1 MVNQWL
7 WRLWHAAS
15 GAAASACAFLC
26 GVCCTSERPLHFVKA
41 DLAVPAGAPQ
51 QPAAQG
57 PHKHGAGLPRLGRC
71 SCHGLHP
78 QKQRET
84 GARSPRAAGEGAQ
97 LGAPRCSIGQGNR
110 VTGYELGPPRA
121 AGEAAQLG
129 TPAGRAA
136 LQRALQAVLDHYRGR
151 DIAAA
156 AAASAARRRRR
167 RPVALE
173 LGLPPTVEALLP
185 SRAASHIGSD
195 SGWFDAV
202 PVEPVEMQ
210 SDFDDDFSQTPP
222 PAPAAA
228 ASTAPEASEPAGAA
242 WNGTAASA
250 VAGSPLRDA
259 AGQQAARPDA
269 VREGRAGDPAAR
281 EGDAVGGPA
290 RPAADLSRMGP
301 LALTLEE
308 VLEGEGE
315 GEGQGQGRVA
325 ALLAVSARRSTTGNS
340 GGLSSVDG
348 WPVRC
353 GARACPGDAMRVRWR
368 ARCMR
373 VSSSGCCHCPMGFQS
388 TGQHVRSAP
397 CGVRIEM
404 QRDATDGLA
413 KSKAVVHVGV

>member
-1 MVNQWL
+1 VVNQWL

-57 PHKHGAGLPRLGRC
+57 PHKHGAGMPRLGRC

-308 VLEGEGE
+308 CWKVRARARVRVRVGSPRSCRSPRAAAPPATAAGCRPWTAGPSGAAPAPALVTQCGCDG
-315 GEGQGQGRVA
+315 GRA
-325 ALLAVSARRSTTGNS
+325 ACVSA
-340 GGLSSVDG
+340 LQAAVI
-348 WPVRC
+348 
-353 GARACPGDAMRVRWR
+353 VRWALR
-368 ARCMR
+368 ALG
-373 VSSSGCCHCPMGFQS
+373 SSQVCP
-388 TGQHVRSAP
+388 RAASAP
-397 CGVRIEM
+397 RCNEM
-404 QRDATDGLA
+404 QQMAWP
-413 KSKAVVHVGV
+413 